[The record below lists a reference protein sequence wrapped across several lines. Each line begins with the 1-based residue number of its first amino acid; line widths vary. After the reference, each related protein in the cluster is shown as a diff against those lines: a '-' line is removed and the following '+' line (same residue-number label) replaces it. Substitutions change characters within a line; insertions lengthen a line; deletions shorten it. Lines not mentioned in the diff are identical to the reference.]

1 MGTPRIYYY
10 PDDTGTLEVVNLGE
24 VLSDLTDDQ
33 EVIGGQSTGDGGV
46 LQRTTDGSF
55 WRVRVLLSRFG
66 TTPGSSELERQLQ
79 SFTSHAQRGG
89 PFIFSRD
96 HDKTYAVK
104 LASAPA
110 RGTTALTAT
119 SVNGLYNLNSS
130 ARVTTGDDLVIEN
143 AGREDRRE
151 IKTGGNVTTAIT
163 LGSGLDYTY
172 TQTTFVRW
180 RDCYPVCFLEAP
192 EAIVRSDRRRNW
204 SLDMTFT
211 YSASAAVRLFRA
223 ANEDATFGYLK
234 LSTSVNTASKLSLQ
248 AMLVR

>member
-66 TTPGSSELERQLQ
+66 TTPGSDELERQLQ

-110 RGTTALTAT
+110 RGATALTAT
-119 SVNGLYNLNSS
+119 SVNGLYNLNIS
-130 ARVTTGDDLVIEN
+130 AGVTTGDDLVIEN

-223 ANEDATFGYLK
+223 ANKDPTFGYLK
-234 LSTSVNTASKLSLQ
+234 LSTLVSTASKLSLQ

>member
-10 PDDTGTLEVVNLGE
+10 PDDTGTLETVNLGE
-24 VLSDLTDDQ
+24 TLSDLTDDQ

-46 LQRTTDGSF
+46 LQRTVDGSF

-79 SFTSHAQRGG
+79 SFTNHAQRGG

-110 RGTTALTAT
+110 RAATALTAT
-119 SVNGLYNLNSS
+119 SNNGLFNINSS
-130 ARVTTGDDLVIEN
+130 AGVTTGDELVIES

-151 IKTGGNVTTAIT
+151 IKTGGASTTAIT
-163 LGSGLDYTY
+163 LGSGLDYTF

-180 RDCYPVCFLEAP
+180 RDCYPVCFLE
-192 EAIVRSDRRRNW
+192 EASPIVRSDRRRNW
-204 SLDMTFT
+204 SLDLTFT

-223 ANEDATFGYLK
+223 ANEDAMFGYLK
-234 LSTSVNTASKLSLQ
+234 LSTVSSTASKFSLQ

>member
-1 MGTPRIYYY
+1 
-10 PDDTGTLEVVNLGE
+10 
-24 VLSDLTDDQ
+24 
-33 EVIGGQSTGDGGV
+33 V
-46 LQRTTDGSF
+46 LQRTVDGTF

-79 SFTSHAQRGG
+79 SFTNHAQRGG
-89 PFIFSRD
+89 PFVFSRD

-110 RGTTALTAT
+110 RGATSLTAT
-119 SVNGLYNLNSS
+119 SVNGLFSVNSS
-130 ARVTTGDDLVIEN
+130 AGITAGDDVVIES

-204 SLDMTFT
+204 SLDLTFT
-211 YSASAAVRLFRA
+211 YSAAAAVRLFRT
-223 ANEDATFGYLK
+223 ANEDPVFGYLK
-234 LSTSVNTASKLSLQ
+234 LNTAASTMGTLSLQ